1 MYLNTNYQNSGAGAL
16 VNYIERDC
24 RLRNTVG
31 REVSQSERERF
42 IEKSQEHNFEREIRI
57 SPDPEADVSREELE
71 RETQRY
77 LRDFTRDRPSAR
89 AIYAYHEDNGIPHVH
104 AALTGERDDLYMEQQ
119 EIKRDRQRLTR
130 TMEQG
135 LTMERQQQ
143 RQQQRQRQRQRLELE
158 PERER
163 DRQRQRQERD
173 RGLERDRELELGRS
187 REPTQE
193 QRREQRLAQDL
204 EREQRLEQQIE
215 QERELEQERE
225 QRQRQRQEQ
234 SQSQSMSMW

>member
-16 VNYIERDC
+16 VNYIDRGQG
-24 RLRNTVG
+24 LRNTVG
-31 REVSQSERERF
+31 REISRSERERF
-42 IEKSQEHNFEREIRI
+42 VEKSQEHNFEREIRI
-57 SPDPEADVSREELE
+57 SPDPEANVSQQELE

-77 LRDFTRDRPSAR
+77 LRDFTRERPSAR
-89 AIYAYHEDNGIPHVH
+89 AIYAYHEDNGIPHIH

-130 TMEQG
+130 TMERG

-143 RQQQRQRQRQRLELE
+143 RQRQQRRQRQRLELE
-158 PERER
+158 PEMER
-163 DRQRQRQERD
+163 DRQQRQQERE
-173 RGLERDRELELGRS
+173 RGLERDLELEMDRS
-187 REPTQE
+187 LEPTQE
-193 QRREQRLAQDL
+193 QRQEQRLAQDL

-225 QRQRQRQEQ
+225 QRQQQRQEQ
-234 SQSQSMSMW
+234 SQSMSMW